1 MHSRFIV
8 WRALNDVFSGSLGIL
23 CFHLDMTAW
32 IKRLEC
38 WSKPSLMVTSL
49 GLVAAVGTVDYFT
62 GFIIF
67 FSAFY
72 LIPVTLAAWFVGRAW
87 GNFISS
93 LSVTV
98 WLAGDYAA
106 GAKYSSLLVPV
117 WNGVIALTVY
127 FVVVK
132 TLVSLRKL
140 RNELEE
146 RVRQR
151 TTALTNEMLERTR
164 LEKELLEIGERGQ
177 RQIGHDLHDGLGQH
191 LTATAFAS
199 QVLAGQL
206 ESKSLPEAADAKH
219 LVKMVE
225 EAISLTRTFARGLQ
239 PVEMEAEGLTDGFQE
254 LARNVSERFKVSC
267 EFECRESVLLQD
279 AARSTH
285 LYRIAQEAITNAI
298 KHGRA
303 KFINVSLEK
312 NRDAITLT
320 ITDDGSGL
328 PENARHGEGMGLRIM
343 AYRAGMIGATFNIER
358 MPDSGTRV
366 TCKLPLLNSA
376 VPEIH
381 GAKN

>member
-1 MHSRFIV
+1 
-8 WRALNDVFSGSLGIL
+8 
-23 CFHLDMTAW
+23 MTAW
-32 IKRLEC
+32 IKRLEN
-38 WSKPSLMVTSL
+38 WSKPSLMATSL
-49 GLVAAVGTVDYFT
+49 GLVAAVGMVDYST
-62 GFIIF
+62 GFLIF

-72 LIPVTLAAWFVGRAW
+72 LIPVTLAAWFVGRVW
-87 GNFISS
+87 GNIVSV
-93 LSVTV
+93 LSVAV

-106 GAKYSSLLVPV
+106 GAHYSSLLVPL

-132 TLVSLRKL
+132 TLASLRKL
-140 RNELEE
+140 QNELEE
-146 RVRQR
+146 RVQQR
-151 TTALTNEMLERTR
+151 TTALTNEMQERTR

-191 LTATAFAS
+191 LTATALAS

-206 ESKSLPEAADAKH
+206 ENKSLPEAVAAKH

-267 EFECRESVLLQD
+267 EFECRETVLLHD
-279 AARSTH
+279 AAHGTH

-298 KHGRA
+298 KHGKA
-303 KFINVSLEK
+303 KFINISLEK
-312 NRDAITLT
+312 NPEAIILT
-320 ITDDGSGL
+320 VTDDGSGL
-328 PENARHGEGMGLRIM
+328 PENTRHGQGMGLRIM

-358 MPDSGTRV
+358 LPESGTRV
-366 TCKLPLLNSA
+366 TCRLPLN
-376 VPEIH
+376 PTTITETH